1 VDNDNIIEEMSRLFF
16 ILRDNLKD
24 LYIGQL
30 KLKEEVAKIE
40 EIESVKMSFIKEV
53 TQLLSRTDNSQQA
66 DSRHSSEKKTC
77 RSRVGDS

>member
-1 VDNDNIIEEMSRLFF
+1 MVDNDNIIEEMSRLFF

-40 EIESVKMSFIKEV
+40 
-53 TQLLSRTDNSQQA
+53 
-66 DSRHSSEKKTC
+66 
-77 RSRVGDS
+77 